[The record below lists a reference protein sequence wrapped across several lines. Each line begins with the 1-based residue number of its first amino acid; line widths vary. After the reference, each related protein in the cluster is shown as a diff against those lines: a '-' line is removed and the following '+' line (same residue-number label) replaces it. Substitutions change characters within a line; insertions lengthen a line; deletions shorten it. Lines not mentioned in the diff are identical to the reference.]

1 MQYVCPRSPRNAK
14 KASIFCLLRAK
25 STLLDETTKKVHT
38 ECYFR
43 IAFSWIQRVNSNKN
57 WWRKGQISERIFLSP
72 LARYYSHQLHP
83 NTQWA
88 EMKLA
93 KTKKHIKTNKRASE
107 KFCHTNGLHLMCVCV
122 FFRVPIG
129 LRARHYNT
137 TVLCALALSPNQLA
151 CYLLFARLEVYIMF
165 RHSVSNDFHVS
176 TAWYVLNR

>member
-14 KASIFCLLRAK
+14 RASIFCLLRAK

-122 FFRVPIG
+122 FSGANWSESTALQHNCFVC
-129 LRARHYNT
+129 AR
-137 TVLCALALSPNQLA
+137 ALSQPTGV
-151 CYLLFARLEVYIMF
+151 LFIVRPTRGI
-165 RHSVSNDFHVS
+165 H
-176 TAWYVLNR
+176 YVPPQCFEWFSRFNRMVRAQ